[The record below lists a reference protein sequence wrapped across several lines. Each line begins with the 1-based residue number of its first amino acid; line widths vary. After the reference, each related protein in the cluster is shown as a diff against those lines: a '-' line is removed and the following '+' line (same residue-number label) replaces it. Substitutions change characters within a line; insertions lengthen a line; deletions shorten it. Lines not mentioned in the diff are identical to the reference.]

1 MAEAATQAPIRVLV
15 VDEDRVVRELLAREL
30 GAAGYEVDTLSSG
43 NGFTEDMVQL
53 IRPDVLLVDPFIG
66 DIPLPAVEELLAKLR
81 RQSDVVLFL
90 IDGGHDAPRLETI
103 AAACSADGLM
113 AKRDLLSDAAAAL
126 GDKLA
131 PDAEI
136 VEPASEDEL
145 LTADMA
151 TSAGEEIQLD
161 QVNPPE
167 RRRPPATAP
176 AAAPRPAPRP
186 APRTAGGRSSHAD
199 LLAMIEEE
207 VAERPV
213 ARQEVPR
220 AEIQV
225 NLFSR
230 HNFYVG
236 TSGAL
241 DTGGIFIATAHLMPI
256 GQQVRLRLDLPFS
269 EALETEGRV
278 EWARTADAYTRTP
291 SGVGVSL
298 AHLHADVRK
307 ALEHFF
313 RERAPLTHLPDRM

>member
-1 MAEAATQAPIRVLV
+1 MADPVAQAPIRVLV

-43 NGFTEDMVQL
+43 DGFTEDMVQL

-66 DIPLPAVEELLAKLR
+66 DVPLPAVEDLLSKLR
-81 RQSDVVLFL
+81 AQSEVVLFL
-90 IDGGHDAPRLETI
+90 IDGGHDGKRLESI
-103 AAACSADGLM
+103 AAACNADGLM
-113 AKRDLLSDAAAAL
+113 AKRELLRDAAAAL

-131 PDAEI
+131 PEAEV
-136 VEPASEDEL
+136 VEALPDDEL
-145 LTADMA
+145 PTADMA
-151 TSAGEEIQLD
+151 ASTGKEIQLD
-161 QVNPPE
+161 QVPPPE
-167 RRRPPATAP
+167 RRRPSTPVKKAP
-176 AAAPRPAPRP
+176 TGP
-186 APRTAGGRSSHAD
+186 SSHAE

-207 VAERPV
+207 VAARPHPR
-213 ARQEVPR
+213 AEVPR
-220 AEIQV
+220 AEVQV

-236 TSGAL
+236 TSGSL

-256 GQQVRLRLDLPFS
+256 GQPVRLRLDLPFS

-278 EWARTADAYTRTP
+278 EWARPANAYTRTP

-298 AHLHADVRK
+298 AHLHSDVRK